1 MANIPKQLLG
11 ILQELQ
17 TEELKL
23 FQWHLTSGVKDFKHI
38 PKALLEKDDRCV
50 TVDKMVQTYGSVGA
64 VEIMLATLKE
74 MNQNQLAEELRART
88 REVVDIS
95 GENSKD
101 VFTSTP
107 TDVMKKP
114 AVHICRSDTMKTHKE
129 QQERIKLMTT
139 LTHTYERVL
148 IGSSLRGHKKFLDD
162 IYTDLI
168 IVENE
173 SGGVIHEHEVMQ
185 IEMSHIKPGGEETY
199 VKCSD
204 IFKVQSDKSRR
215 YRKVLTMGIAG
226 VGKTVS
232 VNKFI
237 LDWAKQ
243 RENQDIHFVFSL
255 PFRELN
261 LKKKQK
267 FSLMELLNQ
276 CFFSSTT
283 SLKTL
288 PEEDGKVL
296 FIFDGLD
303 ECCFSLCFE
312 NCEEL
317 KDVNQKASLGTLIT
331 NLVNGNLLPFALI
344 WITCRPAAA
353 HLIPRDYTDL
363 VTEVQGFND
372 EQKEMYFNKYCN
384 HNQELK
390 MKMISHIKKSRTLHT
405 MCQIPVFC
413 WISATVLKSLMG
425 LENSKEI
432 PSTLTGM
439 YTNFLLQQKN
449 LMKRKYS
456 EEAISRDDTE
466 RIILKLGK
474 LAFQNLEHGTLIFY
488 EENLKKCDIDVRD
501 GVVFS
506 GVCTQIF
513 NPQEGIS
520 EKNIFSFVHLS
531 IQESL
536 AALYVHHSHCK
547 KKLNAFK
554 QGTFWNK
561 LTWRNKELGD
571 IHRYAIKRALQNENG
586 QMDLFLRFLLGF
598 SLKANQSELKE
609 LLPSLKITE
618 WSVRN
623 TTDYI
628 KEKLKEVSDEIH
640 KKFELR
646 KYRPSHEGLTR
657 LLSVVKNTRQAI
669 LDCCY
674 LSKESCELLA
684 SVFKSHSVLR
694 VLDLSN
700 NDVQDSGVELLSA
713 GLMSLHCKLEILR
726 LSGCMVTEKGC
737 SSLASALSSNPS
749 NLKELDL
756 TYNHPG
762 DSGVKLLSARLED
775 PQFKLEIL
783 KMEHAGKNRI
793 KQGLKKYGCE
803 LTLDPEAAHVLVE
816 EGNRKVTWVKK
827 QSSHSCDPERYDYWS
842 EQFLCRDSLSGR
854 CYWEAEWSGA
864 GIAIGV
870 AYKGITQQRD
880 SGDCVFGWNE
890 KSWSVICT
898 NNGYSAWHNKKR
910 IEIPASTF
918 HSNRAGVYLDWQAG
932 TLSFYNISSERHTL
946 THIHTFHSTF
956 TEALYAGFRIWTSNS
971 SIYVCQI

>member
-114 AVHICRSDTMKTHKE
+114 AVHICRSDTMKTHK
-129 QQERIKLMTT
+129 
-139 LTHTYERVL
+139 
-148 IGSSLRGHKKFLDD
+148 
-162 IYTDLI
+162 
-168 IVENE
+168 
-173 SGGVIHEHEVMQ
+173 
-185 IEMSHIKPGGEETY
+185 
-199 VKCSD
+199 
-204 IFKVQSDKSRR
+204 
-215 YRKVLTMGIAG
+215 
-226 VGKTVS
+226 
-232 VNKFI
+232 
-237 LDWAKQ
+237 
-243 RENQDIHFVFSL
+243 
-255 PFRELN
+255 
-261 LKKKQK
+261 
-267 FSLMELLNQ
+267 
-276 CFFSSTT
+276 
-283 SLKTL
+283 
-288 PEEDGKVL
+288 
-296 FIFDGLD
+296 
-303 ECCFSLCFE
+303 
-312 NCEEL
+312 
-317 KDVNQKASLGTLIT
+317 
-331 NLVNGNLLPFALI
+331 
-344 WITCRPAAA
+344 
-353 HLIPRDYTDL
+353 
-363 VTEVQGFND
+363 
-372 EQKEMYFNKYCN
+372 
-384 HNQELK
+384 
-390 MKMISHIKKSRTLHT
+390 
-405 MCQIPVFC
+405 
-413 WISATVLKSLMG
+413 
-425 LENSKEI
+425 
-432 PSTLTGM
+432 
-439 YTNFLLQQKN
+439 
-449 LMKRKYS
+449 
-456 EEAISRDDTE
+456 
-466 RIILKLGK
+466 
-474 LAFQNLEHGTLIFY
+474 
-488 EENLKKCDIDVRD
+488 
-501 GVVFS
+501 
-506 GVCTQIF
+506 
-513 NPQEGIS
+513 
-520 EKNIFSFVHLS
+520 
-531 IQESL
+531 
-536 AALYVHHSHCK
+536 
-547 KKLNAFK
+547 
-554 QGTFWNK
+554 
-561 LTWRNKELGD
+561 
-571 IHRYAIKRALQNENG
+571 
-586 QMDLFLRFLLGF
+586 
-598 SLKANQSELKE
+598 
-609 LLPSLKITE
+609 
-618 WSVRN
+618 
-623 TTDYI
+623 
-628 KEKLKEVSDEIH
+628 DEIH